1 MPANNRIFYA
11 SQAVLLQPQNSDG
24 TNVYKGGG
32 ANGWLAPQGLQSVGL
47 TTNFG
52 LDPVFQLGQ
61 LDLYDQVE
69 NVPEVEVTL
78 NKVIDGTPP
87 LYFMCMGGPSGIA
100 NGSFAGSGC
109 VSGKELVELVNN
121 RVNFRLG
128 IYSDTSVA
136 ATGDAKY
143 YVDCSGMYLSRFNYS
158 FPQDGNSTEEITLVG
173 NNKVWQTGS
182 VFTMKE
188 FNPGGTDA
196 PVATGKTE
204 LAPGI
209 VRRYNVNLSNS
220 TLPTGYAGIPL
231 PSSINDNTLRSRP
244 YVQSVTLSAD
254 LGREAIY
261 ELGRM
266 APYFRYVR
274 FPLEVRSEF
283 TVTASDGDQV
293 NARDFSDV
301 SGCNVNYKNLQDKS
315 IKLEICGGTGNY
327 TGTLT
332 LDLGAKNKLTSV
344 NYSGGDT
351 GGGNAN
357 ITYSF
362 QTYNKFTMTGG
373 GTYVEE
379 KWVNNAAD
387 QDLMG

>member
-24 TNVYKGGG
+24 TSVYST
-32 ANGWLAPQGLQSVGL
+32 WLAPQGLQSVGL

-61 LDLYDQVE
+61 LDIYDQVE
-69 NVPEVEVTL
+69 NVPEIEVTL
-78 NKVIDGTPP
+78 NKVLDGTPP

-100 NGSFAGSGC
+100 SNSFSGPSG

-128 IYSDTSVA
+128 VYPDTITA
-136 ATGDAKY
+136 ATGDATY
-143 YVDCSGMYLSRFNYS
+143 RVDCSGMYLSRFNYT

-173 NNKVWQTGS
+173 NNKVWQTGNAFKMNE
-182 VFTMKE
+182 FTPDT
-188 FNPGGTDA
+188 NGR
-196 PVATGKTE
+196 TE
-204 LAPGI
+204 AAPGL
-209 VRRYNVNLSNS
+209 VRRYNINLDSS
-220 TLPTGYAGIPL
+220 VLPSGAAGIPV
-231 PSSINDNTLRSRP
+231 PSGRNIGRP
-244 YVQSVTLSAD
+244 YVQSVTISAD

-293 NARDFSDV
+293 NAKDFSDV
-301 SGCNVNYKNLQDKS
+301 GGCGAVYKNLQEKS
-315 IKLEICGGTGNY
+315 ILLQICGGTG
-327 TGTLT
+327 TVSGSLT

-362 QTYNKFTMTGG
+362 QTYNKFKMTGT
-373 GTYVEE
+373 GTYLED
-379 KWVNNAAD
+379 KWVNNSTD
-387 QDLMG
+387 TDNYS